1 MSASPAEI
9 EELEEPSFPPSFVVE
24 MLKALG
30 KGIRAYQL
38 YLPNN
43 PMHGR
48 ALEAVGEAFAALWTQ
63 TDAIELEITETQF
76 LWEKRPVL
84 EEPDRASDSLPWT
97 FFKDGIRELRME
109 KGFEGADLG
118 VLLDILQRIRKATA
132 DDDDLLTMMWEAEFN
147 ALQYK
152 YVDIG
157 VEGGGGSGLD
167 SLERSERRERIVA
180 PRQAEGGG
188 GLEGSERASGSEG
201 AGGSA
206 LQSSSITKMEDY
218 DSTLYFLDDREIEYL
233 QTEIK
238 RDFSVDLRTPV
249 LASLFDTFE
258 QESDPT
264 VREEICGVLDY
275 FLLVLL
281 STTQFRT
288 AAYLLREAGVTA
300 DRASEILQPQR
311 QRLTDL
317 AELLSDPNALSQL
330 LQALED
336 TALRPPQ
343 VELNE
348 LFLQFKPRALETVLG
363 WIGRSNNVELRAL
376 LENAASRLAASHTGE
391 LVRLIGSD
399 DDVVVQEA
407 IRRAAALKTP
417 AAVPA
422 LGRLLTVATPEI
434 RVAAVNALTE
444 IGSPG
449 ALQVLERAIS
459 DDDRD
464 IRIAA
469 VRALGARNSRPAL
482 PRIETVVK
490 GKEIRE
496 TNLTEKMAFFEAYGT
511 LCGDQGIPLLDGY
524 LHSKGFI
531 AKKEDI
537 EMRACAAMALG
548 KIGSQRALDSLN
560 KATNDKEIIVRNAV
574 SRAIRG
580 ASS

>member
-1 MSASPAEI
+1 MSGSPI
-9 EELEEPSFPPSFVVE
+9 PVEELEEPSFPQSFVVE
-24 MLKALG
+24 ALKAFG
-30 KGIRAYQL
+30 KAVRAYQL

-43 PMHGR
+43 PMHAR
-48 ALEAVGEAFAALWTQ
+48 ALEAVRESFVALWTQ
-63 TDAIELEITETQF
+63 TDAIDLVISETQF
-76 LWEKRPVL
+76 LWEERPVF
-84 EEPDRASDSLPWT
+84 EEADRATDSLPWT
-97 FFKDGIRELRME
+97 FFKDGIRELRMQR
-109 KGFEGADLG
+109 GFEGADLA
-118 VLLDILQRIRKATA
+118 VMLDILQRMRKASA
-132 DDDDLLTMMWEAEFN
+132 DDDDLLTMMWESEFDS
-147 ALQYK
+147 LQYK

-157 VEGGGGSGLD
+157 GEGGSD
-167 SLERSERRERIVA
+167 LESMDRGEARERIMSPA
-180 PRQAEGGG
+180 QAEADAP
-188 GLEGSERASGSEG
+188 LK
-201 AGGSA
+201 
-206 LQSSSITKMEDY
+206 SSIAKMEDY

-258 QESDPT
+258 QERDPT

-288 AAYLLREAGVTA
+288 AAYLLREAGATA
-300 DRASEILQPQR
+300 ERAAEILQPQK

-317 AELLSDPNALSQL
+317 AELLSDPTALSQL

-348 LFLQFKPRALETVLG
+348 LFLQLKPRALETVLG
-363 WIGRSNNVELRAL
+363 WIGRSQNVELRAL

-399 DDVVVQEA
+399 DDVVVLEA

-422 LGRLLTVATPEI
+422 LGRLLTVAAPEI

-459 DDDRD
+459 DDDRE

-469 VRALGARNSRPAL
+469 VRALGARTSKPAL

-490 GKEIRE
+490 GREIRDA
-496 TNLTEKMAFFEAYGT
+496 TLTEKMAFFETYGS
-511 LCGDQGIPLLDGY
+511 LCGEQGIPLLDGF
-524 LHSKGFI
+524 LHAKGFM

>member
-1 MSASPAEI
+1 MTGPSEPI
-9 EELEEPSFPPSFVVE
+9 EELDEPSFPLSFVVE
-24 MLKALG
+24 TMKALG
-30 KGIRAYQL
+30 KAIRAYQL

-43 PMHGR
+43 PMHSR
-48 ALEAVGEAFAALWTQ
+48 ALDTVREAFTALWTQ
-63 TDAIELEITETQF
+63 TDAIDIHISETQF

-84 EEPDRASDSLPWT
+84 EEADRATDSLPWT
-97 FFKDGIRELRME
+97 FYKDGIRELRIE
-109 KGFEGADLG
+109 KGFEDADLAT
-118 VLLDILQRIRKATA
+118 LLDVLQRIRKASA
-132 DDDDLLTMMWEAEFN
+132 DDDDLLTMMWESEFT

-152 YVDIG
+152 YVDLG
-157 VEGGGGSGLD
+157 TEGSAE
-167 SLERSERRERIVA
+167 LEGMQPAEQRERIMA
-180 PRQAEGGG
+180 PAQAEADAP
-188 GLEGSERASGSEG
+188 LK
-201 AGGSA
+201 
-206 LQSSSITKMEDY
+206 SSIAKMEDF

-233 QTEIK
+233 QSEIK

-258 QESDPT
+258 QERDPT

-300 DRASEILQPQR
+300 ERAAEILQPQK

-317 AELLSDPNALSQL
+317 AELLSDPAALSQL

-348 LFLQFKPRALETVLG
+348 LFLQLKPRALETVLG
-363 WIGRSNNVELRAL
+363 WIGRSNNAELRAL

-399 DDVVVQEA
+399 DDIVVLEA

-422 LGRLLTVATPEI
+422 LGRLLTVAAPDI
-434 RVAAVNALTE
+434 RVASVNALTE

-449 ALQVLERAIS
+449 ALQVLERALS
-459 DDDRD
+459 DEDRD
-464 IRIAA
+464 IRVAA
-469 VRALGARNSRPAL
+469 VRALGARSSKPAL
-482 PRIETVVK
+482 PRIETAVK
-490 GKEIRE
+490 SKEMRE
-496 TNLTEKMAFFEAYGT
+496 ANLTEKMAFFEAYGS
-511 LCGDQGIPLLDGY
+511 LCGDQGIPLLDSF
-524 LHSKGFI
+524 LHAKGFM

-560 KATNDKEIIVRNAV
+560 KAAGDKEIIVRNAV
-574 SRAIRG
+574 TRAIRG
-580 ASS
+580 GSSS

>member
-1 MSASPAEI
+1 MTDPV
-9 EELEEPSFPPSFVVE
+9 EELDEPSFPLSFVVE
-24 MLKALG
+24 TMKALG
-30 KGIRAYQL
+30 KAIRAYQL

-43 PMHGR
+43 PMHSR
-48 ALEAVGEAFAALWTQ
+48 ALDTVRESFAALWTQ
-63 TDAIELEITETQF
+63 TDAIEMQISETQF

-84 EEPDRASDSLPWT
+84 EEADRATDSLPWT
-97 FFKDGIRELRME
+97 FYKDGIRELRIE
-109 KGFEGADLG
+109 KGFEDADLAT
-118 VLLDILQRIRKATA
+118 LLDILQRIRKASA
-132 DDDDLLTMMWEAEFN
+132 DDDDLLTMMWEAEFS

-152 YVDIG
+152 YVDLG
-157 VEGGGGSGLD
+157 TEGSAE
-167 SLERSERRERIVA
+167 LEGMQPTETRERIMSPAQVEGDA
-180 PRQAEGGG
+180 PLR
-188 GLEGSERASGSEG
+188 
-201 AGGSA
+201 
-206 LQSSSITKMEDY
+206 SSIAKMEDF

-233 QTEIK
+233 QSEIK

-258 QESDPT
+258 QERDPT

-300 DRASEILQPQR
+300 ERAAEILQPQR
-311 QRLTDL
+311 QRLNDL
-317 AELLSDPNALSQL
+317 AELLSDPAALTQL

-348 LFLQFKPRALETVLG
+348 LFLQLKPRALETVLG
-363 WIGRSNNVELRAL
+363 WIGRSNNAELRAL

-399 DDVVVQEA
+399 DDIVVIEA

-422 LGRLLTVATPEI
+422 LGRLLTVAAPDI

-449 ALQVLERAIS
+449 ALQVLERALS
-459 DDDRD
+459 DEDRD
-464 IRIAA
+464 IRVAA
-469 VRALGARNSRPAL
+469 VRALGARSSKPAL
-482 PRIETVVK
+482 PRIETAVK
-490 GKEIRE
+490 SKEMRDA
-496 TNLTEKMAFFEAYGT
+496 NLTEKMAFFEAYGT
-511 LCGDQGIPLLDGY
+511 LCGDQGIPLLDGF
-524 LHSKGFI
+524 LHAKGFM

-560 KATNDKEIIVRNAV
+560 KASGDKEIIVRNAV
-574 SRAIRG
+574 TRAIRG
-580 ASS
+580 GSSS

>member
-1 MSASPAEI
+1 MTTSLASD
-9 EELEEPSFPPSFVVE
+9 EELDEPSIPQSFVVE
-24 MLKALG
+24 AVKAFG
-30 KGIRAYQL
+30 KAVRAYQL

-43 PMHGR
+43 PMHAR
-48 ALEAVGEAFAALWTQ
+48 ALDAVREAFAALWTQ
-63 TDAIELEITETQF
+63 TDFIEIQITETQF
-76 LWEKRPVL
+76 VWEQRPVL
-84 EEPDRASDSLPWT
+84 EEADRATDSLPWT
-97 FFKDGIRELRME
+97 FFKDGIRELRLE
-109 KGFEGADLG
+109 TGFEAADLN
-118 VLLDILQRIRKATA
+118 VLLDILQRIRKASA
-132 DDDDLLTMMWEAEFN
+132 DDDDLLTMMWEAEFS

-157 VEGGGGSGLD
+157 GEGGGSE
-167 SLERSERRERIVA
+167 LEGMEPTETRERIIA
-180 PRQAEGGG
+180 PSHAEADAP
-188 GLEGSERASGSEG
+188 LK
-201 AGGSA
+201 
-206 LQSSSITKMEDY
+206 SSIAKMEDY
-218 DSTLYFLDDREIEYL
+218 DTTLYFLDDREIEYL
-233 QTEIK
+233 QGEIK
-238 RDFSVDLRTPV
+238 RDFSTDLRMPV

-258 QESDPT
+258 QERDPT

-300 DRASEILQPQR
+300 ERAAEILQPQR
-311 QRLTDL
+311 QRLSDL
-317 AELLSDPNALSQL
+317 AELLSDPAALSQL

-343 VELNE
+343 LELNE
-348 LFLQFKPRALETVLG
+348 LFLQLKPRALETVLG
-363 WIGRSNNVELRAL
+363 WIGRSNNAELRVL
-376 LENAASRLAASHTGE
+376 LEGAASRLAASHTGE

-399 DDVVVQEA
+399 DDIVVLEA

-422 LGRLLTVATPEI
+422 LGRLLTVAAPEI
-434 RVAAVNALTE
+434 RVASVSALTE

-459 DDDRD
+459 DEDRD
-464 IRIAA
+464 IRVAA
-469 VRALGARNSRPAL
+469 VRALGARGSKPAL
-482 PRIETVVK
+482 PRIETAVK
-490 GKEIRE
+490 SKEIRDA
-496 TNLTEKMAFFEAYGT
+496 NLTEKMAFFEAYGT
-511 LCGDQGIPLLDGY
+511 LCGDQGIPLLDGL
-524 LHSKGFI
+524 LHAKGFL

-560 KATNDKEIIVRNAV
+560 KAASDKEIIVRNAV

-580 ASS
+580 ASSQ

>member
-1 MSASPAEI
+1 MTTSIASA
-9 EELEEPSFPPSFVVE
+9 EELDEPSIPQSFVVE
-24 MLKALG
+24 ALKAFG
-30 KGIRAYQL
+30 KSVRAFQL

-43 PMHGR
+43 PMHAR
-48 ALEAVGEAFAALWTQ
+48 ALDAVREAFAALWTQ
-63 TDAIELEITETQF
+63 TDAIEFQISETQF
-76 LWEKRPVL
+76 IWEKRPVF
-84 EEPDRASDSLPWT
+84 EEADRAIDSLPWT
-97 FFKDGIRELRME
+97 FYKDGIRELRIE
-109 KGFEGADLG
+109 KGFEDADLG
-118 VLLDILQRIRKATA
+118 VLLDILQRIRKASA

-157 VEGGGGSGLD
+157 GAEGS
-167 SLERSERRERIVA
+167 SELEGMQPSETRERIMA
-180 PRQAEGGG
+180 PAQAEADAP
-188 GLEGSERASGSEG
+188 LK
-201 AGGSA
+201 
-206 LQSSSITKMEDY
+206 SSVAKMEDY

-233 QTEIK
+233 QGEIK
-238 RDFSVDLRTPV
+238 RDFSTDLRGPV

-258 QESDPT
+258 QERDPT

-288 AAYLLREAGVTA
+288 AAYLLREAAITA
-300 DRASEILQPQR
+300 GRATEILQPQR

-317 AELLSDPNALSQL
+317 AELLSDPSALSQL

-343 VELNE
+343 LELNE
-348 LFLQFKPRALETVLG
+348 LFLQLKPRALETVLA
-363 WIGRSNNVELRAL
+363 WIGRSNNAELRAL
-376 LENAASRLAASHTGE
+376 LENSASRLAASHTGE
-391 LVRLIGSD
+391 LVKLIGSD
-399 DDVVVQEA
+399 DDVVVLEA

-422 LGRLLTVATPEI
+422 LGRLLTVAAPEI

-459 DDDRD
+459 DEDRD
-464 IRIAA
+464 IRVAA
-469 VRALGARNSRPAL
+469 VRALGARGSKPAL
-482 PRIETVVK
+482 PRIETTVK
-490 GKEIRE
+490 SREIRDA
-496 TNLTEKMAFFEAYGT
+496 NLTEKMAFFEAYGT
-511 LCGDQGIPLLDGY
+511 LCGDQGIPLLDGL
-524 LHSKGFI
+524 LHAKGFLS
-531 AKKEDI
+531 KKEDI

-560 KATNDKEIIVRNAV
+560 RAAADKEIIVRNAV

-580 ASS
+580 ASAQ

>member
-1 MSASPAEI
+1 MTGPVTPA
-9 EELEEPSFPPSFVVE
+9 EELEEPPFPQSFVVE
-24 MLKALG
+24 TMKAFG
-30 KGIRAYQL
+30 KAVRAYQL

-43 PMHGR
+43 PMHAR
-48 ALEAVGEAFAALWTQ
+48 AIEAVREAFATLWTQ
-63 TDAIELEITETQF
+63 TDAIDLTITETQF
-76 LWEKRPVL
+76 LWEQRPVL
-84 EEPDRASDSLPWT
+84 EEPDRATDSLPWT
-97 FFKDGIRELRME
+97 FYKDGIRELRME
-109 KGFEGADLG
+109 KGFEGADLST
-118 VLLDILQRIRKATA
+118 LLDILQRIRKASA
-132 DDDDLLTMMWEAEFN
+132 DDDDLLTMMWEAEFS

-157 VEGGGGSGLD
+157 VEGGGDLEGL
-167 SLERSERRERIVA
+167 EPGQPRERIMA
-180 PRQAEGGG
+180 PSQEEGGAP
-188 GLEGSERASGSEG
+188 LR
-201 AGGSA
+201 
-206 LQSSSITKMEDY
+206 SSIAKMEDF

-233 QTEIK
+233 QSEIK
-238 RDFSVDLRTPV
+238 RDFSVDLRGPV

-258 QESDPT
+258 QERDPT

-300 DRASEILQPQR
+300 ERAAEILQPQR

-317 AELLSDPNALSQL
+317 ADLLSDPAALSQL

-336 TALRPPQ
+336 TPLRPPQ

-348 LFLQFKPRALETVLG
+348 LFLQLKPRGLETVLG
-363 WIGRSNNVELRAL
+363 WIGRSSNVELRAL

-399 DDVVVQEA
+399 DDVVVLEA

-422 LGRLLTVATPEI
+422 LGRLLTVAAADI
-434 RVAAVNALTE
+434 RVASVNALAE

-449 ALQVLERAIS
+449 ALQVLERALS
-459 DDDRD
+459 DEDRD

-469 VRALGARNSRPAL
+469 VRALSARGSKPAL
-482 PRIETVVK
+482 PRIETAVK
-490 GKEIRE
+490 SKEMRD
-496 TNLTEKMAFFEAYGT
+496 TNLAEKMAFFEAYGM
-511 LCGDQGIPLLDGY
+511 LCGDQGIPLLDGF
-524 LHSKGFI
+524 LHAKGFM

-548 KIGSQRALDSLN
+548 KIGSQRAIDSLN
-560 KATNDKEIIVRNAV
+560 KVAADKEIIVRNAV

-580 ASS
+580 VTT

>member
-1 MSASPAEI
+1 MTDLAEPI
-9 EELEEPSFPPSFVVE
+9 EELDEPSFPLSFVVE
-24 MLKALG
+24 TMKALG
-30 KGIRAYQL
+30 KAIRAYQL

-43 PMHGR
+43 PMHSR
-48 ALEAVGEAFAALWTQ
+48 ALETVREAFAGLWTQ
-63 TDAIELEITETQF
+63 TDAIDLQISETQF
-76 LWEKRPVL
+76 LWEKRAVL
-84 EEPDRASDSLPWT
+84 EEADRATDSLPWT
-97 FFKDGIRELRME
+97 FFKDGIRELRIE
-109 KGFEGADLG
+109 KGFEDADLAT
-118 VLLDILQRIRKATA
+118 LLDILQRIRKASA
-132 DDDDLLTMMWEAEFN
+132 DDDDLLTMMWESEFS

-152 YVDIG
+152 YVDLG
-157 VEGGGGSGLD
+157 TEGGGAD
-167 SLERSERRERIVA
+167 LEGMQPAEKRERIMSPA
-180 PRQAEGGG
+180 QAESDTP
-188 GLEGSERASGSEG
+188 LR
-201 AGGSA
+201 
-206 LQSSSITKMEDY
+206 SSIAKMEDF

-233 QTEIK
+233 QSEIK

-258 QESDPT
+258 QERDPT
-264 VREEICGVLDY
+264 VREEICGILDY

-288 AAYLLREAGVTA
+288 AAYLLREAAVTA
-300 DRASEILQPQR
+300 DRAAEILQPQR

-317 AELLSDPNALSQL
+317 AELLSDPSALTQL

-348 LFLQFKPRALETVLG
+348 LFLQLKPRALETVLG
-363 WIGRSNNVELRAL
+363 WIGRSNNTELRAL

-399 DDVVVQEA
+399 DDIVVSEA

-422 LGRLLTVATPEI
+422 LGRLLTVAAPEI

-449 ALQVLERAIS
+449 ALQVLERALS
-459 DDDRD
+459 DEDRD

-469 VRALGARNSRPAL
+469 VRALGARGSKPAL

-490 GKEIRE
+490 SKEMRE
-496 TNLTEKMAFFEAYGT
+496 ANLSEKMAFFEAYGT
-511 LCGDQGIPLLDGY
+511 LCGDQGIPLLDGF
-524 LHSKGFI
+524 LHAKGFMS
-531 AKKEDI
+531 KKEDI

-560 KATNDKEIIVRNAV
+560 KAAGDKEIIVRNAV
-574 SRAIRG
+574 TRAIRG
-580 ASS
+580 GSSS

>member
-1 MSASPAEI
+1 MTSPLTPAED
-9 EELEEPSFPPSFVVE
+9 LDEPPFPPSFVAE
-24 MLKALG
+24 SLKAFG
-30 KGIRAYQL
+30 KAVRAYQL

-43 PMHGR
+43 PMHAR
-48 ALEAVGEAFAALWTQ
+48 ALDAVRESFVALWTQ
-63 TDAIELEITETQF
+63 TDSIELQMSETQF
-76 LWEKRPVL
+76 LWEKRPVF
-84 EEPDRASDSLPWT
+84 EEADRATDSLPWT
-97 FFKDGIRELRME
+97 FYKDGIRELRME
-109 KGFEGADLG
+109 KGFEGADLNL
-118 VLLDILQRIRKATA
+118 LLDILQRIRKASA
-132 DDDDLLTMMWEAEFN
+132 DDDDLLTMLWEAEFS

-157 VEGGGGSGLD
+157 TEGTSE
-167 SLERSERRERIVA
+167 LEGMEPSETRERIMA
-180 PRQAEGGG
+180 PAQAEADTP
-188 GLEGSERASGSEG
+188 LK
-201 AGGSA
+201 
-206 LQSSSITKMEDY
+206 SSIAKMEDY

-233 QTEIK
+233 QSEIR
-238 RDFSVDLRTPV
+238 RDFSSDLRGTV

-258 QESDPT
+258 QERDPT
-264 VREEICGVLDY
+264 VREEICGILDY

-281 STTQFRT
+281 AATQFRT
-288 AAYLLREAGVTA
+288 AAYLLREAGITA
-300 DRASEILQPQR
+300 ERAAEILQPQR

-317 AELLSDPNALSQL
+317 AELLSDPSALSQL
-330 LQALED
+330 LEALED

-348 LFLQFKPRALETVLG
+348 LFLQLKPRALETVLG
-363 WIGRSNNVELRAL
+363 WIGRSNNAELRAL

-391 LVRLIGSD
+391 LIRLIGSD
-399 DDVVVQEA
+399 DDVVVTEA

-434 RVAAVNALTE
+434 RIAAVTALTE

-459 DDDRD
+459 DEDRD

-469 VRALGARNSRPAL
+469 VRALGARGSKPAL
-482 PRIETVVK
+482 PRIETTVK
-490 GKEIRE
+490 AKEMRDA
-496 TNLTEKMAFFEAYGT
+496 NLTEKMAFFEAYGT
-511 LCGDQGIPLLDGY
+511 LCGDQGIPLLDGL
-524 LHSKGFI
+524 LHAKGFL

-537 EMRACAAMALG
+537 ELRACAAMALG

-560 KATNDKEIIVRNAV
+560 KAAADKEIIVRNAV

-580 ASS
+580 APTT

>member
-1 MSASPAEI
+1 MTEPMSPAE
-9 EELEEPSFPPSFVVE
+9 ELDEPPFPPSFVVE
-24 MLKALG
+24 ALKSLG
-30 KGIRAYQL
+30 KAIRAYQL

-43 PMHGR
+43 PMHAR
-48 ALEAVGEAFAALWTQ
+48 ALEAVRESLLALWTQ
-63 TDAIELEITETQF
+63 TDLIEIQISETQF
-76 LWEKRPVL
+76 IWEGRPVL
-84 EEPDRASDSLPWT
+84 EESDRATDSLPWT
-97 FFKDGIRELRME
+97 FYKDGIRELHIA
-109 KGFEGADLG
+109 KGFENADLA
-118 VLLDILQRIRKATA
+118 VLLDILQRIRKASA
-132 DDDDLLTMMWEAEFN
+132 DDDDLLTMMWEAEFSS
-147 ALQYK
+147 LEYK
-152 YVDIG
+152 YVEIG
-157 VEGGGGSGLD
+157 SEGGGSAFEGIQPG
-167 SLERSERRERIVA
+167 EQRERIVSPA
-180 PRQAEGGG
+180 QAEADMNGDV
-188 GLEGSERASGSEG
+188 G
-201 AGGSA
+201 AP
-206 LQSSSITKMEDY
+206 LKSSITKMEDY

-233 QTEIK
+233 QSEIK
-238 RDFSVDLRTPV
+238 RDFSSDLRTPV

-258 QESDPT
+258 QEKDPT

-300 DRASEILQPQR
+300 DRAAEILQPQR

-317 AELLSDPNALSQL
+317 ADLLSDPAALSQL

-343 VELNE
+343 VELND
-348 LFLQFKPRALETVLG
+348 LFLQLKPRALETILG
-363 WIGRSNNVELRAL
+363 WIGRSNNTELRAL

-391 LVRLIGSD
+391 LVRLIGSE
-399 DDVVVQEA
+399 DDVVVTES

-422 LGRLLTVATPEI
+422 LGRLLTVAALEI
-434 RVAAVNALTE
+434 RIAAVNALTE

-459 DDDRD
+459 DEDRD
-464 IRIAA
+464 IRVAA
-469 VRALGARNSRPAL
+469 VRALGMRSSKPAL

-490 GKEIRE
+490 SKEIRDA
-496 TNLTEKMAFFEAYGT
+496 NLTEKMAFFEAYGT
-511 LCGDQGIPLLDGY
+511 LCGDQGIPLLDGL
-524 LHSKGFI
+524 LHAKGFM

-548 KIGSQRALDSLN
+548 RIGSPRAIDSLN
-560 KATNDKEIIVRNAV
+560 RAAGDKEIIVRNAV

-580 ASS
+580 AAS

>member
-1 MSASPAEI
+1 MTDLAEPI
-9 EELEEPSFPPSFVVE
+9 EELDEPSFPLSFVVE
-24 MLKALG
+24 TMKALG
-30 KGIRAYQL
+30 KAIRAYQL

-43 PMHGR
+43 PMHSR
-48 ALEAVGEAFAALWTQ
+48 ALETVREAFAGLWTQ
-63 TDAIELEITETQF
+63 TDAIDLQISETQF
-76 LWEKRPVL
+76 LWEKRAVL
-84 EEPDRASDSLPWT
+84 EEADRATDSLPWT
-97 FFKDGIRELRME
+97 FFKDGIRELRIE
-109 KGFEGADLG
+109 KGFEDADLAT
-118 VLLDILQRIRKATA
+118 LLDILQRIRKASA
-132 DDDDLLTMMWEAEFN
+132 DDDDLLTMMWESEFS

-152 YVDIG
+152 YVDLG
-157 VEGGGGSGLD
+157 TEGGGAD
-167 SLERSERRERIVA
+167 LEGMQPAEKRERIMSPA
-180 PRQAEGGG
+180 QAESDTP
-188 GLEGSERASGSEG
+188 LR
-201 AGGSA
+201 
-206 LQSSSITKMEDY
+206 SSIAKMEDF

-233 QTEIK
+233 QSEIK

-258 QESDPT
+258 QERDPT
-264 VREEICGVLDY
+264 VREEICGILDY

-288 AAYLLREAGVTA
+288 AAYLLREAAVTA
-300 DRASEILQPQR
+300 DRAAEILQPQR

-317 AELLSDPNALSQL
+317 AELLSDPSALTQL

-348 LFLQFKPRALETVLG
+348 LFLQLKPRALETVLG
-363 WIGRSNNVELRAL
+363 WIGRSNNTELRAL

-399 DDVVVQEA
+399 DDIVVSEA

-422 LGRLLTVATPEI
+422 LGRLLTVAAPEI

-449 ALQVLERAIS
+449 ALQVLERALS
-459 DDDRD
+459 DEDRD
-464 IRIAA
+464 IRVAA
-469 VRALGARNSRPAL
+469 VRALGARGSKPAL

-490 GKEIRE
+490 SKEMRE
-496 TNLTEKMAFFEAYGT
+496 ANLSEKMAFFEAYGT
-511 LCGDQGIPLLDGY
+511 LCGDQGIPLLDGF
-524 LHSKGFI
+524 LHAKGFMS
-531 AKKEDI
+531 KKEDI

-560 KATNDKEIIVRNAV
+560 KAAGDKEIIVRNAV
-574 SRAIRG
+574 TRAIRG
-580 ASS
+580 GSSS

>member
-1 MSASPAEI
+1 MTEPTPPAE
-9 EELEEPSFPPSFVVE
+9 ELDEPPFPPSFVVE
-24 MLKALG
+24 ALKSLG
-30 KGIRAYQL
+30 KAIRAYQL

-43 PMHGR
+43 PMHAR
-48 ALEAVGEAFAALWTQ
+48 ALDAVRESLLALWTQ
-63 TDAIELEITETQF
+63 TDSIEIHISETQF
-76 LWEKRPVL
+76 IWEGRPVL
-84 EEPDRASDSLPWT
+84 EEPDRATDSLPWT
-97 FFKDGIRELRME
+97 FYKDGIRELHIA
-109 KGFEGADLG
+109 KGFEDADLAI
-118 VLLDILQRIRKATA
+118 LLDILQRIRKSSA
-132 DDDDLLTMMWEAEFN
+132 DDDDLLTMMWEAEFSS
-147 ALQYK
+147 LEYK
-152 YVDIG
+152 YVEIG
-157 VEGGGGSGLD
+157 SEGGGSDFEGMQPGD
-167 SLERSERRERIVA
+167 QRERIVSPA
-180 PRQAEGGG
+180 QAET
-188 GLEGSERASGSEG
+188 G
-201 AGGSA
+201 ADA
-206 LQSSSITKMEDY
+206 PLKSSIAKMEDY

-233 QTEIK
+233 QSEIK
-238 RDFSVDLRTPV
+238 RDFSSDLRTPV

-258 QESDPT
+258 QEKDPT

-300 DRASEILQPQR
+300 ERAAEILQPQR

-317 AELLSDPNALSQL
+317 ADLLSDPAALSQL

-348 LFLQFKPRALETVLG
+348 LFLQLKPRALETVLG
-363 WIGRSNNVELRAL
+363 WIGRSNNAELRAL

-391 LVRLIGSD
+391 LVRLIGSE
-399 DDVVVQEA
+399 DDVVVTES

-422 LGRLLTVATPEI
+422 LGRLLTVAAPEI
-434 RVAAVNALTE
+434 RIAAVNALTE

-459 DDDRD
+459 DEDRD
-464 IRIAA
+464 IRVAA
-469 VRALGARNSRPAL
+469 VRALGMRSSKPAL

-490 GKEIRE
+490 SKEIRE
-496 TNLTEKMAFFEAYGT
+496 ANLTEKMAFFEAYGT
-511 LCGDQGIPLLDGY
+511 LCGDQGIPLLDGL
-524 LHSKGFI
+524 LHAKGFL

-548 KIGSQRALDSLN
+548 RIGSPRALDSLN
-560 KATNDKEIIVRNAV
+560 RAAGDKEVIVRNAV

-580 ASS
+580 GTS

>member
-1 MSASPAEI
+1 MSGSPTSPV
-9 EELEEPSFPPSFVVE
+9 EELDEPPFPESFVVE
-24 MLKALG
+24 ALKAFG
-30 KGIRAYQL
+30 KAIRAHQL

-43 PMHGR
+43 PMHAR
-48 ALEAVGEAFAALWTQ
+48 ALEAVREAFLALWTQ
-63 TDAIELEITETQF
+63 TDSIDLEISESQF
-76 LWEKRPVL
+76 LWEGRPVF
-84 EEPDRASDSLPWT
+84 EEADRATDSLPWT
-97 FFKDGIRELRME
+97 FHKDGIRELRIAQ
-109 KGFEGADLG
+109 GFERADLQ
-118 VLLDILQRIRKATA
+118 VMLDVLQRSRKASA
-132 DDDDLLTMMWEAEFN
+132 DDDDLLTMMWESEFDS
-147 ALQYK
+147 LQYK

-157 VEGGGGSGLD
+157 GEGGSD
-167 SLERSERRERIVA
+167 IESLERAETRERIMA
-180 PRQAEGGG
+180 PAQAEADAP
-188 GLEGSERASGSEG
+188 LK
-201 AGGSA
+201 
-206 LQSSSITKMEDY
+206 SSIAKMEDY

-238 RDFSVDLRTPV
+238 RDFSADLRAPV
-249 LASLFDTFE
+249 LASLLDTFE
-258 QESDPT
+258 QERDPT

-288 AAYLLREAGVTA
+288 AAYLLREAGATA
-300 DRASEILQPQR
+300 ERAAEILQPQR
-311 QRLTDL
+311 QRLMDL
-317 AELLSDPNALSQL
+317 AELLSDPAALSQL

-348 LFLQFKPRALETVLG
+348 LFLQLKPRALETILG
-363 WIGRSNNVELRAL
+363 WIGRSSNVELRAL

-399 DDVVVQEA
+399 DDVVVLEA

-422 LGRLLTVATPEI
+422 LGRLLTVAAPEI
-434 RVAAVNALTE
+434 RVAAVSALTE

-449 ALQVLERAIS
+449 ALQVLERAIA
-459 DDDRD
+459 DDDRE

-469 VRALGARNSRPAL
+469 VRALGAKTSKPAL

-496 TNLTEKMAFFEAYGT
+496 ATLTEKMAFFEAFGT
-511 LCGDQGIPLLDGY
+511 LCGDQGIPLLDGF
-524 LHSKGFI
+524 LHAKGFM

-548 KIGSQRALDSLN
+548 RIGSPKALDSLN
-560 KATNDKEIIVRNAV
+560 RATNDKEIIVRNAV

>member
-1 MSASPAEI
+1 MSGTASEAD
-9 EELEEPSFPPSFVVE
+9 ELAEPSFPQSFAVE
-24 MLKALG
+24 ALKAFG
-30 KGIRAYQL
+30 KAIRAYQL

-43 PMHGR
+43 PMHAR
-48 ALEAVGEAFAALWTQ
+48 ALEAVREGFTALWTQ
-63 TDAIELEITETQF
+63 TDAIEIQISETQF
-76 LWEKRPVL
+76 LWEGRPVF
-84 EEPDRASDSLPWT
+84 EESDRTTDSLPWT
-97 FFKDGIRELRME
+97 FYKDGIRQLRME
-109 KGFEGADLG
+109 RGFEGADLSQ
-118 VLLDILQRIRKATA
+118 LLDILQRVRKASA
-132 DDDDLLTMMWEAEFN
+132 DDDDLLTMLWEAEFA

-157 VEGGGGSGLD
+157 AEGGSH
-167 SLERSERRERIVA
+167 LEGMEPGEARERITAPSQEEAGMPLKSSVA
-180 PRQAEGGG
+180 
-188 GLEGSERASGSEG
+188 
-201 AGGSA
+201 
-206 LQSSSITKMEDY
+206 KMEDY

-233 QTEIK
+233 QAEIK
-238 RDFSVDLRTPV
+238 RDFSTDLRAPV

-258 QESDPT
+258 QEQDPT
-264 VREEICGVLDY
+264 VREEICGILDY

-300 DRASEILQPQR
+300 GRAAEILQPQQ
-311 QRLTDL
+311 QRLTEL
-317 AELLSDPNALSQL
+317 GELLSDPTALSQL

-343 VELNE
+343 IELNE
-348 LFLQFKPRALETVLG
+348 LFLQLKPRALETVLG
-363 WIGRSNNVELRAL
+363 WIGRSGNAELRAL

-399 DDVVVQEA
+399 DDVVVLEA
-407 IRRAAALKTP
+407 IRRAASLKTP

-422 LGRLLTVATPEI
+422 LGRLLAVAAPDI
-434 RVAAVNALTE
+434 RIAAVNALTE

-449 ALQVLERAIS
+449 ALQVLERALT
-459 DDDRD
+459 DEDRD

-469 VRALGARNSRPAL
+469 VRALGTRGSRPAL
-482 PRIETVVK
+482 PRIETAVK

-496 TNLTEKMAFFEAYGT
+496 TSLAEKMAFFEAYGT
-511 LCGDQGIPLLDGY
+511 LCGDPGIPLLDGF
-524 LHSKGFI
+524 LHSKSFM

-548 KIGSQRALDSLN
+548 KIGSQKALDSLN
-560 KATNDKEIIVRNAV
+560 KAAGDKDIIVRNAV

-580 ASS
+580 VSS

>member
-1 MSASPAEI
+1 MSGPIAAE
-9 EELEEPSFPPSFVVE
+9 EELDEPSIPQTFVVE
-24 MLKALG
+24 ALKALG
-30 KGIRAYQL
+30 KAIRAYQL

-43 PMHGR
+43 PMHAR
-48 ALEAVGEAFAALWTQ
+48 ALDAVREAFEALWTQ
-63 TDAIELEITETQF
+63 TDAIELQITETQF
-76 LWEKRPVL
+76 VWEGRPVF
-84 EEPDRASDSLPWT
+84 EEADRSTDSLPWT
-97 FFKDGIRELRME
+97 FFKDAIRELRME
-109 KGFEGADLG
+109 KGFEGEDLSQ
-118 VLLDILQRIRKATA
+118 LLDILRRVRKASV
-132 DDDDLLTMMWEAEFN
+132 DDDDLLTLMWECEFN

-152 YVDIG
+152 YVEIG
-157 VEGGGGSGLD
+157 
-167 SLERSERRERIVA
+167 
-180 PRQAEGGG
+180 AEGGG
-188 GLEGSERASGSEG
+188 ASFAGFETGEQRERIISPAAAEGGETAPASAGDAEG
-201 AGGSA
+201 GAEA
-206 LQSSSITKMEDY
+206 PLRSSNIAQMEDY

-233 QTEIK
+233 QSEIK
-238 RDFSVDLRTPV
+238 RDFSTDLRTPV

-258 QESDPT
+258 QERDPT

-300 DRASEILQPQR
+300 ERATEILQPQR

-317 AELLSDPNALSQL
+317 AELLSDPGALGQL

-348 LFLQFKPRALETVLG
+348 LFLQLKPRALETVLG
-363 WIGRSNNVELRAL
+363 WTGRTGNAELRAL

-391 LVRLIGSD
+391 LVRLIGSE

-422 LGRLLTVATPEI
+422 LGRLLTVAAPEI
-434 RVAAVNALTE
+434 RLAAVTALTE

-449 ALQVLERAIS
+449 ALQVLERALT
-459 DDDRD
+459 DEDRD

-469 VRALGARNSRPAL
+469 VRALGARGSKPAL
-482 PRIETVVK
+482 PRIETAVK
-490 GKEIRE
+490 SRE
-496 TNLTEKMAFFEAYGT
+496 MRDANLTEKMAFFEAFGS
-511 LCGDQGIPLLDGY
+511 LCGEQGIPLLDGF
-524 LHSKGFI
+524 LHSKGFMS
-531 AKKEDI
+531 KKEDI

-548 KIGSQRALDSLN
+548 RIGSQRALDSLN
-560 KATNDKEIIVRNAV
+560 KASSDKDVIVRNAV
-574 SRAIRG
+574 TRAIRG
-580 ASS
+580 SAS

>member
-1 MSASPAEI
+1 MTIPLAPAE
-9 EELEEPSFPPSFVVE
+9 ELDEPPFPQSFVLE
-24 MLKALG
+24 ALKAFG
-30 KGIRAYQL
+30 KAVRAYQL

-43 PMHGR
+43 PMHAR
-48 ALEAVGEAFAALWTQ
+48 ALDAVRESFVALWTQ
-63 TDAIELEITETQF
+63 TDSIELQMSETEF
-76 LWEKRPVL
+76 LWEKRPVF
-84 EEPDRASDSLPWT
+84 EEADRATDSLPWT
-97 FFKDGIRELRME
+97 FYKDGIRELRME
-109 KGFEGADLG
+109 KGFEGADLNL
-118 VLLDILQRIRKATA
+118 LLDILQRVRKASA
-132 DDDDLLTMMWEAEFN
+132 DDDDLLTMLWEAEFS

-157 VEGGGGSGLD
+157 SEGMSE
-167 SLERSERRERIVA
+167 LEGMEPSETRERIMA
-180 PRQAEGGG
+180 PAQAEADTP
-188 GLEGSERASGSEG
+188 LK
-201 AGGSA
+201 
-206 LQSSSITKMEDY
+206 SSLAKMEDY

-233 QTEIK
+233 QGEIK
-238 RDFSVDLRTPV
+238 RDFSSDLRGPV

-258 QESDPT
+258 RESDPT
-264 VREEICGVLDY
+264 VREEICGILDY

-288 AAYLLREAGVTA
+288 AAYLLREASTTA
-300 DRASEILQPQR
+300 ERAAEILQPQR

-317 AELLSDPNALSQL
+317 AELLSDPSALSQL

-348 LFLQFKPRALETVLG
+348 LFLQLKPRALETVLG
-363 WIGRSNNVELRAL
+363 WIGRSNNAELRAL

-391 LVRLIGSD
+391 LIRLIGSD
-399 DDVVVQEA
+399 DDVVVTEA

-422 LGRLLTVATPEI
+422 LGRLLTVAAPEI
-434 RVAAVNALTE
+434 RIAAVTALTE

-459 DDDRD
+459 DEDRD

-469 VRALGARNSRPAL
+469 VRALGARGSKPAL
-482 PRIETVVK
+482 PRIETTVK

-496 TNLTEKMAFFEAYGT
+496 ANLTEKMAFFEAYGT
-511 LCGDQGIPLLDGY
+511 LCGDQGIPLLDGL
-524 LHSKGFI
+524 LHAKGFL

-560 KATNDKEIIVRNAV
+560 KASADKEIIVRNAV

-580 ASS
+580 APTT